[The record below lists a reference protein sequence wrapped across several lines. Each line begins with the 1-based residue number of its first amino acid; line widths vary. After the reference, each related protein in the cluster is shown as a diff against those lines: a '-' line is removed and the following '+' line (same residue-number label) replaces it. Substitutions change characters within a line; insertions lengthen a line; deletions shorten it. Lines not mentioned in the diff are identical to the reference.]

1 MIACFKRLLGLDAPA
16 VEQLD
21 PAAAQTRVQN
31 GAIIL
36 DVRSPLERK
45 AQSIPGSKAMPLN
58 ELSLKWESLPKDSEI
73 ICQCA
78 SGGRS
83 QQASAFLA
91 GKGLKASNLRGGIA
105 AWKASGLPTKS

>member
-1 MIACFKRLLGLDAPA
+1 MIAWFKRLLGLDAPSI
-16 VEQLD
+16 VQLD
-21 PAAAQTRVQN
+21 PKEAQARVKN

-36 DVRSPLERK
+36 DVRSPFERK
-45 AQSIPGSKAMPLN
+45 AQFIPGSKAMPLN
-58 ELSLKWESLPKDSEI
+58 ELSTKWESLPKDGEI

-91 GKGLKASNLRGGIA
+91 GKGFEVFNLRGGIA
-105 AWKASGLPTKS
+105 AWKASGLPTK